1 MKKPLNEDKE
11 SFDVIAKPFE
21 SGLFGGP
28 VYEIKTQSAN
38 GFEYQT
44 LLNGLSHVKK
54 NNPRLIWCKFFPYQL
69 SSLARDV
76 LSRENFRSVETLC
89 TLKKSIETS
98 DDLHIAEVGLTAV
111 REAVKDDADA
121 VAWIGERAF
130 QYDRFHKDPK
140 ISNQIADSLKR
151 EWARNAVLGRAD
163 KVYIYEDRDGLHG
176 FCACML
182 ARNCVLVDLI
192 AVRPESRGR
201 GIGGILLDK
210 VCLSYRPNLL
220 EIYVGTQLDNQTSLN
235 MYIGRGFEH
244 VTQQET
250 FHWTAD
256 V

>member
-1 MKKPLNEDKE
+1 LKKTLNEDKK
-11 SFDVIAKPFE
+11 SFVVVARPFE

-28 VYEIKTQSAN
+28 VYEVKIQSAI
-38 GFEYQT
+38 GFESQA
-44 LLNGLSHVKK
+44 LLTVLNHVKK

-69 SSLARDV
+69 NSLARDV

-98 DDLHIAEVGLTAV
+98 DDSHIAEVGLTAV

-121 VAWIGERAF
+121 VGCIGERAF

-182 ARNCVLVDLI
+182 AGDRAIIDLI

-210 VCLSYRPNLL
+210 VCRSYRRDLL
-220 EIYVGTQLDNQTSLN
+220 EIYVGTQLKNQASLK
-235 MYIGRGFEH
+235 MYVGRGFEH

-250 FHWTAD
+250 FHWTAG